1 MQRNHPIQVSLNRE
15 DQLKFFRELKEK
27 LDKRMKIPAMFAKA
41 AVVNDDG
48 LLASYHIS
56 KLIAEQGKS
65 HTLGENLILPALQI
79 ILKMVLKV
87 DQTQALKSIPL
98 SNDSVRRRIDEMAT
112 DIEEKLC
119 NSLRQQKFSLQLD
132 ESTVCDNRAILLAYV
147 RYYNNGIKEEMLFAK
162 LLETDTKGASILRTV
177 QEFFELHNLPLTNIL
192 ACATDGAPAMIGRHS
207 GFIGLLTQL
216 VPGVMTIHCVIH
228 RHHLAAR
235 HLNVHLHQV
244 LDTVIKAV
252 NRIKARSLNDRLFC
266 KLCQDNDEEF
276 ERLLLHTEAR
286 WLSRGNCLSRVYALW
301 DTIQIFLA
309 DVEPA
314 LGLQLAEWRADVA
327 YLADIFEKLNAS
339 NLQLQGTKLIVKWNI
354 NY

>member
-1 MQRNHPIQVSLNRE
+1 
-15 DQLKFFRELKEK
+15 
-27 LDKRMKIPAMFAKA
+27 
-41 AVVNDDG
+41 
-48 LLASYHIS
+48 
-56 KLIAEQGKS
+56 
-65 HTLGENLILPALQI
+65 
-79 ILKMVLKV
+79 
-87 DQTQALKSIPL
+87 
-98 SNDSVRRRIDEMAT
+98 
-112 DIEEKLC
+112 
-119 NSLRQQKFSLQLD
+119 
-132 ESTVCDNRAILLAYV
+132 
-147 RYYNNGIKEEMLFAK
+147 
-162 LLETDTKGASILRTV
+162 
-177 QEFFELHNLPLTNIL
+177 
-192 ACATDGAPAMIGRHS
+192 MIGRHS

-252 NRIKARSLNDRLFC
+252 NRIKARSLNDRLFR